1 MAAPLGYGINGTM
14 ALHAIAD
21 GRLDITPM
29 ITGRVSLGSVAGA
42 FSSLENQMSMPKSL
56 SLLIDVESISN
67 GQLFQGYLKELP
79 YKKKIISPRILKL
92 LFK

>member
-29 ITGRVSLGSVAGA
+29 ITGRVGLGGVVDA
-42 FSSLENQMSMPKSL
+42 FSSLEKP
-56 SLLIDVESISN
+56 DEHA
-67 GQLFQGYLKELP
+67 
-79 YKKKIISPRILKL
+79 KIIIT
-92 LFK
+92 FD